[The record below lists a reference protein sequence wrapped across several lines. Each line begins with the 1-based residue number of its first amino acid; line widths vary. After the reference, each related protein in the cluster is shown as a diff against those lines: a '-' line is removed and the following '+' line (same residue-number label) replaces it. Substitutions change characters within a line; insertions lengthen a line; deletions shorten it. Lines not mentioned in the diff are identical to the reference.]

1 MRKGRRLKVECRNDG
16 VTVIVD
22 HGIKGASRLS
32 TIEMQINHAETNVT
46 DEMTQTRFPK
56 IRSAENLRIKQI
68 KSPIAESVSERE
80 ASKSGSQGKKSKA
93 NQIAIKIG
101 ADGQI
106 GMIPAKFKVN
116 QSDRPRT
123 AT

>member
-1 MRKGRRLKVECRNDG
+1 
-16 VTVIVD
+16 
-22 HGIKGASRLS
+22 
-32 TIEMQINHAETNVT
+32 MQINHAETNVT

-80 ASKSGSQGKKSKA
+80 ASKSESQGKKSKA